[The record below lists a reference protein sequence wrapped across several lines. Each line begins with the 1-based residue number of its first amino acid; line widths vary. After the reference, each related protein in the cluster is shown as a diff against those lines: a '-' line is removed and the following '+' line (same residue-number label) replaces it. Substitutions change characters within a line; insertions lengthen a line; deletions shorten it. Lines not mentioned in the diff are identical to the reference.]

1 MAADQT
7 RQERIGAV
15 VMSVGSILIAGM
27 QLLNRP
33 APGEIVEAE
42 PGWYVTFQLVLHG
55 AILLLLLVSL
65 LRLPKMTAENP
76 NLRGPFT
83 IMVLVGI
90 VAAAYVVGQ
99 DLGLV

>member
-15 VMSVGSILIAGM
+15 VMSAGSIFIAAM
-27 QLLNRP
+27 QWLDRP
-33 APGEIVEAE
+33 EPGEFVEAE
-42 PGWYVTFQLVLHG
+42 PDWYVTFQVALHG
-55 AILLLLLVSL
+55 LILLLLLVAL
-65 LRLPKMTAENP
+65 IRLPKMTADRP
-76 NLRGPFT
+76 GLKLPFT

-90 VAAAYVVGQ
+90 VAAAYIVGQ